1 VGSVPLPL
9 PRLAGQSVVDTACD
23 ALRDAI
29 VRGAFAPGAQ
39 LVEQRIATSLGVS
52 RGTAREA
59 LRRLR
64 DEGFATGAPNRG
76 IFVRELTLD
85 DVIDIYNVRAG
96 IEGVAVRICARL
108 RRPTA
113 SLRTLIDEMDAR
125 AGRDDAVGVSDA
137 ELAFHTEICRLSRNA
152 HLAATFRSIAG
163 LTRLAWTGEYAAY
176 GSVTAVGAEHLP
188 LVEAIESGDE
198 ERAVQALIAHMDIAL
213 TRTRHPAGTRGGLGR
228 ARQTIRSPPLMSS
241 AAPVMYAAASPQRK
255 PTSAPTSSGVPSRG
269 IGNEAA

>member
-1 VGSVPLPL
+1 MTFEMGSLPAMGSEPLPL
-9 PRLAGQSVVDTACD
+9 PRLAWQSVVDTACD

-29 VRGAFAPGAQ
+29 VRGTFAPGAQ

-76 IFVRELTLD
+76 VFVRELTLD
-85 DVIDIYNVRAG
+85 DVVDLYNVRAG
-96 IEGVAVRICARL
+96 IEGVAVRICTRL

-113 SLRTLIDEMDAR
+113 SLRELIDEMDAC

-137 ELAFHTEICRLSRNA
+137 ELAFHVEICRLSGNA

-163 LTRLAWTGEYAAY
+163 LTRLAFSGEYAAY

-213 TRTRHPAGTRGGLGR
+213 TLRQAQVGFRWPDGAATFADLVAVGGVATHEAG
-228 ARQTIRSPPLMSS
+228 
-241 AAPVMYAAASPQRK
+241 
-255 PTSAPTSSGVPSRG
+255 
-269 IGNEAA
+269 